1 MNEHSQRN
9 SWTHLEKHS
18 EKEVRKSYKF
28 LIFFKREAKN
38 YQNFKL
44 LKELFAKPK
53 LKILMFFMKASLRR
67 DLISSKLK

>member
-53 LKILMFFMKASLRR
+53 LKILIFFYEGFP
-67 DLISSKLK
+67 